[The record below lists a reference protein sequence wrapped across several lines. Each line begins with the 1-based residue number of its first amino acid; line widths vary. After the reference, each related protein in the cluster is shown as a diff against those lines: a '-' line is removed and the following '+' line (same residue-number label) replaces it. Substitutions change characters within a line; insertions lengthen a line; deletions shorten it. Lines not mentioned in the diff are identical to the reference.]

1 MLHIFVV
8 VVARV
13 RVRVYAC
20 SVSFLFHSFFSVNE
34 KPFLLCNQY
43 IRKKTIEHAT
53 HKFRT
58 QLKWEWIWNLQKKNE
73 NKTKYK
79 FQQKKSSIHMDTIY
93 IYSHEH
99 TFRSTSL
106 SIDFYLFKIGAFE
119 KHGKE
124 RVYDTHTD
132 ALLKSQNKT
141 HSPRESLMNNSI
153 HCYLRDHNS
162 LCVCVCVLFNRR

>member
-1 MLHIFVV
+1 
-8 VVARV
+8 
-13 RVRVYAC
+13 
-20 SVSFLFHSFFSVNE
+20 
-34 KPFLLCNQY
+34 
-43 IRKKTIEHAT
+43 
-53 HKFRT
+53 
-58 QLKWEWIWNLQKKNE
+58 
-73 NKTKYK
+73 
-79 FQQKKSSIHMDTIY
+79 MDTIY